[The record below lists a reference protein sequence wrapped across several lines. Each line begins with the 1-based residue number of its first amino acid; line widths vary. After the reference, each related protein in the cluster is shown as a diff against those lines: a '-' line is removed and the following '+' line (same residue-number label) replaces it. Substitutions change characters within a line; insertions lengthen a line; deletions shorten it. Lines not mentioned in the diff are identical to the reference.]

1 MARSL
6 AERFPS
12 LRLTVQIDDAQAA
25 PLSHES
31 LWHSGPTGIDL
42 RDSRDG
48 RMESDAAQGNKDNS
62 GTIASSDA
70 NLIVTYRSAGMP
82 QHVKDAAVYIFHLP
96 TASPRRSP
104 GGSPAILIK
113 AELQSYLDLL
123 RTNGSVMLVM
133 TTRLLP
139 EPGSLCGPV
148 VEAVARARDL
158 CMLQLTNEGEMELVE
173 VLGMIEAVRD
183 NVGKLV
189 VTSQLRSHNNL
200 IVALVVKRQAL

>member
-12 LRLTVQIDDAQAA
+12 LRLTVQIDDAQSA
-25 PLSHES
+25 PLSQES
-31 LWHSGPTGIDL
+31 LWHSGPTDID
-42 RDSRDG
+42 SSDG
-48 RMESDAAQGNKDNS
+48 RMKSDAVLQRNKDNPD
-62 GTIASSDA
+62 TIPSSDA
-70 NLIVTYRSAGMP
+70 NLNVTYRSAGMP
-82 QHVKDAAVYIFHLP
+82 QHVKDAAVYILHLP
-96 TASPRRSP
+96 TASPRPPP
-104 GGSPAILIK
+104 GGSPAVLIK

-123 RTNGSVMLVM
+123 RTNGSVMLVL

-139 EPGSLCGPV
+139 EPGSRCGPE

-158 CMLQLTNEGEMELVE
+158 CMLQLTNEGEVELTE

-200 IVALVVKRQAL
+200 TAALVVKHQAW